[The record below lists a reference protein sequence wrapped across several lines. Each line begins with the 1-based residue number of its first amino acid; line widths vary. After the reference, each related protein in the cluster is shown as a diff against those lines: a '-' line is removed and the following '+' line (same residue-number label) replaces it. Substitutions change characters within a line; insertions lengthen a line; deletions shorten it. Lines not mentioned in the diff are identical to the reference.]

1 MQGVEPA
8 DKASMHATDKEKV
21 PATPQLKANPT
32 IVTPKVTKDED
43 LGLLILEE
51 QAEISNLTAPEV
63 GMAGPIPGASQEEDV
78 DTVMSATSTKSGN
91 LRENVC

>member
-1 MQGVEPA
+1 M
-8 DKASMHATDKEKV
+8 
-21 PATPQLKANPT
+21 PQTRKKFQQLLSLKPTST
-32 IVTPKVTKDED
+32 IVTPQVTKDED